1 MNISTAHQHDT
12 KTDRMLTLKNT
23 EVQTAS
29 STFMVKHNI
38 RTVNHRE
45 IIVHLK
51 WFIPY
56 PTEINVL

>member
-12 KTDRMLTLKNT
+12 KTDSMLTPENT

-45 IIVHLK
+45 IIVHLE

>member
-1 MNISTAHQHDT
+1 MNISTAHQLDT
-12 KTDRMLTLKNT
+12 KTDRMLALENT

-45 IIVHLK
+45 VIVYISDGLFHTPLR
-51 WFIPY
+51 
-56 PTEINVL
+56 